1 MAGYGKGIGYTW
13 PVIDPDSLMKHL
25 AALLFLLSIAA
36 LADDPPAPEPAPTP
50 APAAAQ
56 PSRVRFETTMGTF
69 VIKLDAVRA
78 PLTVEN
84 FLRYVREGQYDGVL
98 FHRVISNFLV
108 QTGGY
113 DTNYQ
118 LKPVRAPVANES
130 GNGLPNRRGAVGLAR
145 TESPHSGNC
154 QFFINLA
161 DNPDLNPL
169 PTRWGY
175 AVFGEVV
182 EGMDV
187 VDRIGNMPTGAVGPF
202 KENAPLKPIV
212 IQKATLLE

>member
-1 MAGYGKGIGYTW
+1 MVRESVTLGALIG
-13 PVIDPDSLMKHL
+13 PDSLMKYF
-25 AALLFLLSIAA
+25 AALLVLLVSTAA
-36 LADDPPAPEPAPTP
+36 IADDPPAPAPAPAP
-50 APAAAQ
+50 PPAAAQ
-56 PSRVRFETTMGTF
+56 PTRVRFETTMGTF
-69 VIKLDAVRA
+69 VIRLDAARA

-84 FLRYVREGQYDGVL
+84 FVRYLREGQYNGVL

-118 LKPVRAPVANES
+118 LKPVHEPVVNES
-130 GNGLPNRRGAVGLAR
+130 GNGLPNRRGSVGLAR

-187 VDRIGNMPTGAVGPF
+187 IDRIGNSPTGTVGPF

-212 IQKATLLE
+212 IEKATLLE

>member
-1 MAGYGKGIGYTW
+1 
-13 PVIDPDSLMKHL
+13 MKHFVS
-25 AALLFLLSIAA
+25 LLLLLVAISA
-36 LADDPPAPEPAPTP
+36 LADDPPAPAPEPTP
-50 APAAAQ
+50 APAATQ
-56 PSRVRFETTMGTF
+56 PTRVRFETTMGNF
-69 VIKLDAVRA
+69 VIRLDPVRA
-78 PLTVEN
+78 PITVEN
-84 FLRYVREGQYDGVL
+84 FVRYVREGQYDGVL

-118 LKPVRAPVANES
+118 LKPVHGGIVNES

-154 QFFINLA
+154 QFFIDLA

-187 VDRIGNMPTGAVGPF
+187 VDRIGNSPTGTVGPF

-212 IQKATLLE
+212 LQKATLLE

>member
-1 MAGYGKGIGYTW
+1 
-13 PVIDPDSLMKHL
+13 
-25 AALLFLLSIAA
+25 
-36 LADDPPAPEPAPTP
+36 
-50 APAAAQ
+50 
-56 PSRVRFETTMGTF
+56 MGNF
-69 VIKLDAVRA
+69 VIRLDATRA

-84 FLRYVREGQYDGVL
+84 FLRYVREGQYEGVL
-98 FHRVISNFLV
+98 FHRVIANFLV

-113 DTNYQ
+113 DSNYQ
-118 LKPVRAPVANES
+118 VKPVHGYVVNES
-130 GNGLPNRRGAVGLAR
+130 GNGLMNRRGAVGMAR
-145 TESPHSGNC
+145 AEGPHTSTS

-175 AVFGEVV
+175 AVFGAVV

-187 VDRIGNMPTGAVGPF
+187 VDRIGNSATGAVGPF

-212 IQKATLLE
+212 IQKAVLLE

>member
-1 MAGYGKGIGYTW
+1 
-13 PVIDPDSLMKHL
+13 MKHL
-25 AALLFLLSIAA
+25 VAPFLLLFSMAA
-36 LADDPPAPEPAPTP
+36 ISEEPAAPVPEPAP
-50 APAAAQ
+50 APAAAPAPAQ
-56 PSRVRFETTMGTF
+56 PARVRFETTMGNF
-69 VIKLDAVRA
+69 VIRLDPARA
-78 PLTVEN
+78 PITVEN
-84 FLRYVREGQYDGVL
+84 FLRYVREGQYEGVL

-113 DTNYQ
+113 DSNYE
-118 LKPVRAPVANES
+118 LKPVHGTIVNES
-130 GNGLPNRRGAVGLAR
+130 GNGLQNRRGAVGLAR
-145 TESPHSGNC
+145 TESPHSGTC

-182 EGMDV
+182 EGMEV
-187 VDRIGNMPTGAVGPF
+187 VDRIGNTPTGAVGPF

-212 IQKATLLE
+212 IQKAVLLE

>member
-1 MAGYGKGIGYTW
+1 
-13 PVIDPDSLMKHL
+13 MKHL
-25 AALLFLLSIAA
+25 GPLLLLLFTSIAVGE
-36 LADDPPAPEPAPTP
+36 EPA
-50 APAAAQ
+50 APPLQ
-56 PSRVRFETTMGTF
+56 SSSPRVRFETTMGNF
-69 VIKLDAVRA
+69 VIRLDATRA

-84 FLRYVREGQYDGVL
+84 FLRYVREGQYEGVL
-98 FHRVISNFLV
+98 FHRVIANFLV

-113 DTNYQ
+113 DSNYQ
-118 LKPVRAPVANES
+118 VKPVHGYVVNES
-130 GNGLPNRRGAVGLAR
+130 GNGLMNRRGAVGMAR
-145 TESPHSGNC
+145 AEGPHTSTS

-175 AVFGEVV
+175 AVFGAVV

-187 VDRIGNMPTGAVGPF
+187 VDRIGNSATGAVGPF

-212 IQKATLLE
+212 IQKAVLLE

>member
-1 MAGYGKGIGYTW
+1 
-13 PVIDPDSLMKHL
+13 MKYF
-25 AALLFLLSIAA
+25 AALLVLLVSTAA
-36 LADDPPAPEPAPTP
+36 IADDPPAPAPAPAP
-50 APAAAQ
+50 PPAAAQ
-56 PSRVRFETTMGTF
+56 PTRVRFETTMGTF
-69 VIKLDAVRA
+69 VIRLDAARA

-84 FLRYVREGQYDGVL
+84 FVRYLREGQYNGVL

-118 LKPVRAPVANES
+118 LKPVHEPVVNES
-130 GNGLPNRRGAVGLAR
+130 GNGLPNRRGSVGLAR

-187 VDRIGNMPTGAVGPF
+187 IDRIGNSPTGTVGPF

-212 IQKATLLE
+212 IEKATLLE

>member
-1 MAGYGKGIGYTW
+1 
-13 PVIDPDSLMKHL
+13 MKHL
-25 AALLFLLSIAA
+25 APLFLLLFSMAA
-36 LADDPPAPEPAPTP
+36 IGEEPAAP
-50 APAAAQ
+50 APAPAQ
-56 PSRVRFETTMGTF
+56 PTRVRFETTIGNF
-69 VIKLDAVRA
+69 VVRLDPVRA

-84 FLRYVREGQYDGVL
+84 FLRYVREGQYEGVL
-98 FHRVISNFLV
+98 FHRVIANFLV

-118 LKPVRAPVANES
+118 IKPVHGYVVNES
-130 GNGLPNRRGAVGLAR
+130 GNGLTNRRAAVGMAR
-145 TESPHSGNC
+145 SEGPHSSTS
-154 QFFINLA
+154 QFFINLT

-187 VDRIGNMPTGAVGPF
+187 VDRIGNSPTGAVGPF

-212 IQKATLLE
+212 IQKAVALE

>member
-1 MAGYGKGIGYTW
+1 
-13 PVIDPDSLMKHL
+13 
-25 AALLFLLSIAA
+25 
-36 LADDPPAPEPAPTP
+36 
-50 APAAAQ
+50 
-56 PSRVRFETTMGTF
+56 
-69 VIKLDAVRA
+69 VRA

-84 FLRYVREGQYDGVL
+84 FVRYAREGQYNGVL
-98 FHRVISNFLV
+98 FHRVIANFLV

-118 LKPVRAPVANES
+118 LKPVRGAVVNES

-182 EGMDV
+182 EGMEV
-187 VDRIGNMPTGAVGPF
+187 IDRIGNSPTGSVGPF

-212 IQKATLLE
+212 IEKTTLLE